1 MFLCAGRQGLNFPL
15 LALRQIG
22 GPESRGPTRSIRH
35 WSEIRFGQDSRVEQ
49 KEQRRKPEFEST
61 KRCDKR
67 CAVREVNHIVDIMKT
82 IFYIA
87 RIRAGLGWAERMS
100 RPSALRQG
108 HRGTSQ
114 HVFWLP
120 GVHSPREPG
129 RQFLARRSRR
139 SESPWILSKA
149 CLENWDQCVFIAE
162 LMPVRDS
169 GR

>member
-1 MFLCAGRQGLNFPL
+1 MFFANFPV
-15 LALRQIG
+15 LAFGQIG

-35 WSEIRFGQDSRVEQ
+35 SSEIRFGQDSRVEQ

-87 RIRAGLGWAERMS
+87 RIRAGWLGLGGEGVRS
-100 RPSALRQG
+100 SAPRRG
-108 HRGTSQ
+108 HRATSE

-120 GVHSPREPG
+120 GVNAAKGSRVTH
-129 RQFLARRSRR
+129 FLRGDQEGLRVLGLWARLAWRTGTR
-139 SESPWILSKA
+139 
-149 CLENWDQCVFIAE
+149 V
-162 LMPVRDS
+162 
-169 GR
+169 